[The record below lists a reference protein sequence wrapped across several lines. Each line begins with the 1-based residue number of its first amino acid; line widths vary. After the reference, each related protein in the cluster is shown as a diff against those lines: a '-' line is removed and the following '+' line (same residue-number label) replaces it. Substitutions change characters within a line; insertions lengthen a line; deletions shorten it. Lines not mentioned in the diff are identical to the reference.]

1 MMEGVIILA
10 VGVEYIDTVFQTI
23 QESEFSRYTIVGMKT
38 LAVLFFLVN
47 ILKKYNEGVADRQ
60 GYTWGLSPGD
70 LAKNFAVVL
79 LVIFSTQILG
89 FFDNILVA
97 IENQY
102 RDTAPALLPLQM
114 QQIPIEEDVSPMG
127 AMRKAMALLYE
138 ALVTPLYGFKTFAFL
153 ISLFLWILDLF
164 IYPLFLAER
173 YFLLGIMQAFFP
185 LVLSLA
191 VFEKFRSMAYGFFRL
206 YAAVY
211 MLVPAFFLV
220 NVFINALYTE
230 INTNF
235 WENLFGTDYGSGF
248 FAPVVELGSI
258 VFIVFLKFKLYRRAI
273 SFTLRLFTT

>member
-10 VGVEYIDTVFQTI
+10 VGVEYIDSVFQTI

-47 ILKKYNEGVADRQ
+47 ILKKYNEGIADRQ
-60 GYTWGLSPGD
+60 GYTWGLSPAD

-114 QQIPIEEDVSPMG
+114 QEIPIEEDVSPMG

-258 VFIVFLKFKLYRRAI
+258 AFIVFLKFKLYRRAI